1 MYLFSENSLVKSL
14 KLIQEQLSKKKKK
27 RFIEAMPIGSIFV
40 EVGMC
45 WSL

>member
-14 KLIQEQLSKKKKK
+14 KLIQEQLSKKKK